1 MLKGVFLIICY
12 FALNNLYAQICQ
24 DKIDSLQQL
33 LTETT
38 NDSLKIHYKLLIGD
52 EYRNIN
58 LDSAIF
64 YRDETK
70 KLIQHN
76 SDTLLKKR
84 WELFDS
90 FLIAEMGDYNLAIK
104 KTQALIPYF
113 KSRNDD
119 ETLATIHNSLGIEYV
134 SVGEFNLAAGHL
146 QTALDYGKKT
156 KDKHS
161 IARSNFNLGI
171 VYFEIKEYKKSNDC
185 YEKTIH
191 ICEEINYN
199 VYLVYAL
206 NNLAN
211 NFVHQKKYKE
221 AIPYA
226 KRVITEFTKMG
237 NERLLSYPYVNL
249 GTAYKGLKNYPLSEE
264 YYLKAI
270 RIKVENKD
278 EKDLIITQGYLADL
292 YIKQDRIDEAEKI
305 ALAGFERAEKLKLL
319 PEIASTS
326 EILAKVYKMQ
336 GKFEKSTDYYAI
348 NKSTQDSLFVIEKA
362 KETFR
367 LQTKYET
374 AEKEKQILQQKAK
387 ITDHQLALKNRNFW
401 IFGLTAL
408 AVIIGLIGFLL
419 YKQQVLKNT
428 KQQKDNELKLALE
441 KIESQDKLQEQ
452 RLSIS
457 RDLHDNI
464 GAQLSF
470 IVSAID
476 TIKYYITDKNDQL
489 TYRLDNIGT
498 FAKETIQELRD
509 TIWAMNKS
517 GITIK
522 DLQARIAN
530 FIEKA
535 KQSYPNIRISLVMD
549 KNIVEHTTF
558 TGLQGLNIFRI
569 VQEAINN
576 ALKYAEADRIEILIS
591 KEEDNILFQITDS
604 GKGFVEKDVET
615 GNGLL
620 NMRKRA
626 LELGDEL
633 ALSSEAGSG
642 TSIVFSIN
650 DKTEEK

>member
-1 MLKGVFLIICY
+1 MLKKILLTVCFFVFSSS
-12 FALNNLYAQICQ
+12 YAQTGQ
-24 DKIDSLQQL
+24 SKIDSLKRL
-33 LTETT
+33 LNQSD

-52 EYRNIN
+52 EFRNIN

-64 YRDETK
+64 YRNDTK
-70 KLIQHN
+70 KLIKH
-76 SDTLLKKR
+76 DGLLKKR
-84 WELFDS
+84 WELFDT
-90 FLIAEMGDYNLAIK
+90 FLIAEQGDYNLAIR
-104 KTQALIPYF
+104 KTEALIPYY
-113 KSRNDD
+113 KNRNDY

-134 SVGEFNLAAGHL
+134 SLGEFNLAADNL
-146 QTALDYGKKT
+146 QRALEYGKKT
-156 KDKHS
+156 NDKHS

-171 VYFEIKEYKKSNDC
+171 VYFEIKEYKKSNAC
-185 YEKTIH
+185 YQKAIR
-191 ICEEINYN
+191 ICEDIDYQT
-199 VYLVYAL
+199 YLVYSL
-206 NNLAN
+206 NNLSN
-211 NFVHQKKYKE
+211 NLVHQKKYKE

-226 KRVITEFTKMG
+226 KKVVTEFKKNG
-237 NERLLSYPYVNL
+237 KERLLSYPYVNL

-270 RIKVENKD
+270 RIKADNKD

-292 YIKQDRIDEAEKI
+292 YMQQNRIAKAEKT
-305 ALAGFERAEKLKLL
+305 ALTAYKNAQKLKLL

-326 EILAKVYKMQ
+326 EILAKIYRIQ
-336 GKFEKSTDYYAI
+336 GKYQKSADFFSI

-374 AEKEKQILQQKAK
+374 AEKEKQILAQRAK
-387 ITDHQLALKNRNFW
+387 IADHQLALKNRDFW

-408 AVIIGLIGFLL
+408 AIIIGLMGFLL
-419 YKQQVLKNT
+419 YKQQVLKNI

-441 KIESQDKLQEQ
+441 KIGTQNRLQEQ

-476 TIKYYITDKNDQL
+476 TIKYYVADKNEQL
-489 TYRLDNIGT
+489 TGRLSNVGT

-517 GITIK
+517 GITVK
-522 DLQARIAN
+522 DLQSRIAN

-535 KQSYPNIRISLVMD
+535 KHSYPNIRISLVTD
-549 KNIVEHTTF
+549 KNIPDDTAF

-569 VQEAINN
+569 VQEATNN
-576 ALKYAEADRIEILIS
+576 ALKYAQAEQIEIRIS
-591 KEEDNILFQITDS
+591 KEDDNIHFQITDN
-604 GKGFVEKDVET
+604 GKGFVEKDVEA

-626 LELGDEL
+626 SELGDEL
-633 ALSSEAGSG
+633 ALSSTAGRG
-642 TSIVFSIN
+642 TSVSFGV
-650 DKTEEK
+650 K